1 MSIILQRQFIR
12 LITGSLLLLALASL
26 APPVL
31 ARSQSASSLSGWLT
45 QDVVSELRELLS
57 RHPRYRG
64 QRIRIDDGDQNG
76 LSEAIGTVLNSNLA
90 GRDGITLIAPAQTR
104 LPWQVAP
111 GSIDELDCVGKADF
125 DYVLSV
131 STSSVE
137 GDHDK
142 VQLALL
148 DTSSAARQINNWQ
161 WQGRFSSSERR
172 QYKRQS
178 AVANANG
185 SLSAPWRDEDVDAAA
200 LALSRDLA
208 CALRP
213 QITNRLALQWMQA
226 DGLPALFADTAN
238 TTRHKLGDYRELG
251 FSAAHPDYVVVVRIE
266 PFREDV
272 WQLWLTGTPSDK
284 ALSPVQAVTYF
295 KSASPRAALI
305 LTDPD
310 SEIVAKPAVVENAD
324 PASKFIDV
332 QMVDATQADK
342 WRSRA
347 DLQVTLRISN
357 RAPQPIAYSFT
368 LSGGHFEQCIAEPR
382 YYRHDDYGQL
392 SGRLEAGASVM
403 RRLVIENAQHR
414 PMPLYGIPKCAGFR
428 DLQGFEEFASQ
439 GYKVTDYVRW
449 DM

>member
-1 MSIILQRQFIR
+1 MTIIVQRQFIR
-12 LITGSLLLLALASL
+12 LIAGILLLLALASL
-26 APPVL
+26 APSVVAASLP
-31 ARSQSASSLSGWLT
+31 ASSLSGWLT
-45 QDVVSELRELLS
+45 GDVVPELRELLS

-64 QRIRIDDGDQNG
+64 QRIRIVAGDQNG
-76 LSEAIGTVLNSNLA
+76 LSEAVSTVLNSNLA
-90 GRDGITLIAPAQTR
+90 GRDGIILVASVQADPQ
-104 LPWQVAP
+104 WQVAP
-111 GSIDELDCVGKADF
+111 GSVDELDCVGTADF
-125 DYVLSV
+125 DYVLSI
-131 STSSVE
+131 STSSDE
-137 GDHDK
+137 GAGDK

-148 DTSSAARQINNWQ
+148 DTSSVATQINNWQ

-172 QYKRQS
+172 QYKRPLT
-178 AVANANG
+178 AANG
-185 SLSAPWRDEDVDAAA
+185 SLSAPWGDEDVDAAA
-200 LALSRDLA
+200 LGLSRDFA

-213 QITNRLALQWMQA
+213 QIANRLGLQWIQA

-251 FSAAHPDYVVVVRIE
+251 ISEVQPDYAVGVRIE
-266 PFREDV
+266 RFRDDV
-272 WQLWLTGTPSDK
+272 WQLWLTGTPQDK
-284 ALSPVQAVTYF
+284 ALAPVQAVTYF
-295 KSASPRAALI
+295 KSASLLAASR
-305 LTDPD
+305 LTNLD
-310 SEIVAKPAVVENAD
+310 SEAVPQAAVVNNAG
-324 PASKFIDV
+324 PALKFIEV
-332 QMVDATQADK
+332 KMVDATQADK

-368 LSGGHFEQCIAEPR
+368 MSGGHFEQCIAQPR

-403 RRLVIENAQHR
+403 RRLVVENAQHR
-414 PMPLYGIPKCAGFR
+414 PRPLYGMPKCAGFR

>member
-1 MSIILQRQFIR
+1 MSIIVQRQFIR
-12 LITGSLLLLALASL
+12 LITGSFLLALASL
-26 APPVL
+26 APAVF
-31 ARSQSASSLSGWLT
+31 ARSQSASSLSTWLT
-45 QDVVSELRELLS
+45 RDVVPELRELLS
-57 RHPRYRG
+57 RHPRYQG
-64 QRIRIDDGDQNG
+64 QRIQIDDGDHNA
-76 LSEAIGTVLNSNLA
+76 LSEAIGVVLNNNLA
-90 GRDGITLIAPAQTR
+90 GQEGITLIAPVHTDS
-104 LPWQVAP
+104 LPPVTP
-111 GSIDELDCVGKADF
+111 GSIDELNCVDTYEF
-125 DYVLSV
+125 DYLLQV
-131 STSSVE
+131 STTSGESAQ
-137 GDHDK
+137 DR
-142 VQLALL
+142 VQLALV
-148 DTSSAARQINNWQ
+148 DISSAAKQINNWQ

-172 QYKRQS
+172 QYKRPLT
-178 AVANANG
+178 AANG
-185 SLSAPWRDEDVDAAA
+185 SLSAPWGDSDVDAAA

-226 DGLPALFADTAN
+226 DGLPDLFADTAN

-251 FSAAHPDYVVVVRIE
+251 ISEAHPDYAVAVRIE
-266 PFREDV
+266 RFRDDV
-272 WQLWLTGTPSDK
+272 WQLWLTGTPQDK
-284 ALSPVQAVTYF
+284 TLAPVQAVTYF
-295 KSASPRAALI
+295 KSASPQAARVLAD
-305 LTDPD
+305 LD
-310 SEIVAKPAVVENAD
+310 SETVPKPLVLENAG
-324 PASKFIDV
+324 PALKFIDV

-368 LSGGHFEQCIAEPR
+368 MSGGHFEQCIAQPR

-403 RRLVIENAQHR
+403 RRLVVENAQHR
-414 PMPLYGIPKCAGFR
+414 PMPLYGMPKCAGFR